1 MPERDAVD
9 SMLDQWRRERRDLPL
24 ASMAIMGRVSRLEAL
39 VMAELEPVLRA
50 HGLNGADL
58 DVLAAL
64 RRAGEPFSLTPTEL
78 SRSLM
83 VGSGTVSHRLE
94 RLERRGLLRRQ
105 ASRDDR
111 RSVRVELTQRG
122 RRIVDAAIT
131 ELVETEAR
139 LLRGLSARDRVQ
151 LERLLRR
158 LLASLEAPPP
168 A

>member
-1 MPERDAVD
+1 MPERDAID
-9 SMLDQWRRERRDLPL
+9 SMLDQWRRERADLPL

-39 VMAELEPVLRA
+39 LMTELEPVLRA

-94 RLERRGLLRRQ
+94 RLERRGLLRRR

-111 RSVRVELTQRG
+111 RSVAVELTQRG
-122 RRIVDAAIT
+122 RRVVDAAVS

-139 LLRGLSARDRVQ
+139 LLAGLSARDRDQ

-158 LLASLEAPPP
+158 LLASLEGRP

>member
-1 MPERDAVD
+1 MPERAAVD
-9 SMLDQWRRERRDLPL
+9 SMLDQWRRERPKLDV
-24 ASMAIMGRVSRLEAL
+24 AAMAIVGRVSRLEAIF
-39 VMAELEPVLRA
+39 AGELEPGLRA

-64 RRAGEPFSLTPTEL
+64 RRAGEPFRLTPSAL

-94 RLERRGLLRRQ
+94 RLERRGLLRRT
-105 ASRDDR
+105 ASKEDR
-111 RSVRVELTQRG
+111 RSVAVELTTRG
-122 RRIVDAAIT
+122 RRVVDAAVS
-131 ELVETEAR
+131 ELVETEER
-139 LLRGLSARDRVQ
+139 LLRGLSARERAQ

-158 LLASLEAPPP
+158 LLTTLEPPP

>member
-9 SMLDQWRRERRDLPL
+9 SMLDQWRRERPDLPL
-24 ASMAIMGRVSRLEAL
+24 DSMAVMGRVSRLEAL
-39 VMAELEPVLRA
+39 LMAELEPILRA

-94 RLERRGLLRRQ
+94 RLERRGLLRRR

-122 RRIVDAAIT
+122 RRVVDAAVS

-139 LLRGLSARDRVQ
+139 LLRGLPAREREQ

-158 LLASLEAPPP
+158 LLASLEPPP
-168 A
+168 PT